1 MTKTEVLAMPYYDGL
16 KWHRDVGQ
24 PFDTTGLDE
33 RTVAKLREKGY
44 LLTAAAF
51 KARTNPEAAQA
62 QQQVEAQQAE
72 LGSLYT
78 LFPGVSTVDGL
89 VQAISALRG
98 QVPGAEQI
106 ALAQGNAEV
115 VAALTELYPAVSI
128 PELVGAVKVSRDTAA
143 QVPSAELAEMHS
155 SNATTV
161 AALQAL
167 YPDVMTEGLLDAVK
181 ASRDSAAQSQAL
193 LTVHAATGG
202 TELPPNFFRRGKLAA
217 LGLTT
222 YESLQGKTVQQL
234 NAVEGVTTEDA
245 GKIVSL
251 VEAHFAQQE

>member
-44 LLTAAAF
+44 LLTAAAY

-115 VAALTELYPAVSI
+115 VTALSELYPAVSI
-128 PELVGAVKVSRDTAA
+128 PELVG
-143 QVPSAELAEMHS
+143 
-155 SNATTV
+155 
-161 AALQAL
+161 
-167 YPDVMTEGLLDAVK
+167 AVK

-222 YESLQGKTVQQL
+222 YESLQGKTAQQL

-251 VEAHFAQQE
+251 VEAHFVQQE